1 MSGRFD
7 GERAVV
13 IGAGVAGRAAARAL
27 VHEGA
32 VVRITEAR
40 DRGTIEELDGLEAIG
55 VEVRGGGHRP
65 ADLDDAT
72 LVLTSPGIPPSA
84 DVLAWARERGLRVW
98 GELELGARLASV
110 PYLAVTGTNGKTTT
124 TGMLAA
130 CLRAGDLDA
139 VACGNI
145 GRPFPSAALEA
156 HDVLVV
162 EASSF
167 QLAEQRSFH
176 PRVSVLLNV
185 AEDHLDWHGS
195 VEAYEAA
202 KALVYA
208 NQADAGDVHV
218 GNRDDD
224 RSAAVSSGAPCDV
237 VWFRGDAPASGE
249 VGYRDGHL
257 VSRLGGDADLGPI
270 GDARVGF
277 RADAAAAAAAA
288 LAYGVGAD
296 AVRAGLA
303 AYTPEPHRGET
314 VATVDGVRFLDDSKA
329 TNVHAALAAIDGVEG
344 PLVLIAGGR
353 AKGQD
358 LSPLATRAGR
368 LAGAVAIG
376 ESAEDV
382 VRALGPSVDVRR
394 AATIEDATRAAFA
407 LSPRPGSVLLAPACA
422 SWDQFRDYGERGD
435 RFAAAARAIAREVSV
450 DG

>member
-7 GERAVV
+7 RERAVV

-40 DRGTIEELDGLEAIG
+40 DRGSIEELHGLEEIG
-55 VEVRGGGHRP
+55 VEVRAGGHH
-65 ADLDDAT
+65 ADDLDDAT
-72 LVLTSPGIPPSA
+72 LVVTSPGIPPSA
-84 DVLAWARERGLRVW
+84 EVLGWARDRGLRVW
-98 GELELGARLASV
+98 GELELGARLATV
-110 PYLAVTGTNGKTTT
+110 PYLAVTGTNGKTTA

-130 CLRAGDLDA
+130 CLRAADLDA

-176 PRVSVLLNV
+176 PQVSVLLNV

-195 VEAYEAA
+195 FEAYEAA
-202 KALVYA
+202 KALVYV
-208 NQADAGDVHV
+208 NQTDAGDVHV

-224 RSAAVSSGAPCDV
+224 RSAAVSSGAPCAL
-237 VWFRGDAPASGE
+237 VWFRGDAPGAGE

-257 VSRLGGDADLGPI
+257 VARLGGDADLGPI
-270 GDARVGF
+270 DDPRAGY

-303 AYTPEPHRGET
+303 VFIPEPHRGET

-344 PLVLIAGGR
+344 PVVLIAGGR

-358 LSPLATRAGR
+358 LSALGTRAGR

-376 ESAEDV
+376 ESAGDV
-382 VRALGPSVDVRR
+382 ERALGPSVDVRR
-394 AATIEDATRAAFA
+394 AATVEDATHAAFA
-407 LSPRPGSVLLAPACA
+407 VSPRPGSVLLAPACA
-422 SWDQFRDYGERGD
+422 SWDQFRDYRERGE
-435 RFAAAARAIAREVSV
+435 RFAAAARAIAREVRV